1 MWEAVDDLFR
11 ARPTAACPR
20 RSTRSSTQSTAT
32 PTTLSMGVSARISAP
47 MSVLDQIYKRYARSR
62 RQAEAQRE
70 VLERQIGH
78 FSGGVVPH
86 IGRGSLDR
94 NVVWRQ
100 ADSSRAAAVAGL
112 LICCE
117 RRRCGGDRDRGSA
130 RRQQWCDVLQF
141 HSHGG
146 SP

>member
-1 MWEAVDDLFR
+1 
-11 ARPTAACPR
+11 
-20 RSTRSSTQSTAT
+20 
-32 PTTLSMGVSARISAP
+32 MGVPSRTSAP
-47 MSVLDQIYKRYARSR
+47 TPVLDQIYERYARSR
-62 RQAEAQRE
+62 RQAEGQRE
-70 VLERQIGH
+70 VLYRQIGH
-78 FSGGVVPH
+78 VSSGVVLN

-94 NVVWRQ
+94 NVAGRQ
-100 ADSSRAAAVAGL
+100 ADSSRAAPVAGL

-117 RRRCGGDRDRGSA
+117 RRRCGGDRDRGST